1 MDVSWTYQN
10 RGADLDILGQTVAE
24 LGEIRLLKEI
34 ILPDVSFDNTAENDD
49 CAYVSL
55 ATPNL
60 LWSMDPCPTPVANW
74 FDKASAQAWGHY
86 TATINLSDIAASG
99 GTPVGMLV
107 SIEMPDDTPVAFV
120 KDFQTG
126 LMTCLRSAGARL
138 LGGNVKSAKKF
149 SATGTIIGI
158 PGPRRVTRQ
167 LDSKEVDV
175 YLIGSCGAFWTS
187 VIANRNRFSDTP
199 KELIEELDNALCFPS
214 AQTEAGTRL
223 GNLPFPVA
231 CMDCSD
237 GAANAVH
244 QLAALNKLDIKL
256 FSQPQW
262 QINPALKEILEKNN
276 VALENACYA
285 FGDWQLACLVRKIDT
300 EAFETE
306 MSSFRLTNLGA
317 GKSGSGAISLD
328 DGRYLSHDRINQNFQ
343 GGYNSINSL
352 DELIESFLIKSIFS

>member
-1 MDVSWTYQN
+1 M
-10 RGADLDILGQTVAE
+10 DILGQTVAD

-34 ILPDVSFDNTAENDD
+34 ILPDVSFDNAAENDD

-55 ATPNL
+55 TTPNL

-74 FDKASAQAWGHY
+74 FGKASAQAWGHY

-99 GTPVGMLV
+99 GTPIGMLV
-107 SIEMPDDTPVAFV
+107 SIEMPDETPVAFV
-120 KDFQTG
+120 KAYQTG

-138 LGGNVKSAKKF
+138 LGGNVKSAIKF
-149 SATGTIIGI
+149 SATGTIIGV

-167 LDSKEVDV
+167 LQGEEIDV
-175 YLIGSCGAFWTS
+175 YLIGSCGTFWTS
-187 VIANRNRFSDTP
+187 VIANRNRFSDIP
-199 KELIEELDNALCFPS
+199 KDLIEELDNALCFPS
-214 AQTEAGTRL
+214 AQTDAGVTL

-244 QLAALNKLDIKL
+244 QLATLNMLDIEL
-256 FSQPQW
+256 VSQPQW
-262 QINPALKEILEKNN
+262 QIKPALKEILKKNN

-285 FGDWQLACLVRKIDT
+285 FGDWQLACLVRKVDT
-300 EAFETE
+300 DAFEAR
-306 MSSFRLTNLGA
+306 MRSFKLTKLGT
-317 GKSGSGAISLD
+317 GKSGSGKITLD
-328 DGRYLSHDRINQNFQ
+328 DGRSLSHDRINQNFQ

-352 DELIESFLIKSIFS
+352 DELVDSFLTKAIFN